1 MRFLEHNV
9 FFSVA
14 HMSVCF
20 LFAVGFFLFF
30 LFFFFDLFAFFFFA
44 DARAQILNKP

>member
-20 LFAVGFFLFF
+20 LFAVGFFLGFF
-30 LFFFFDLFAFFFFA
+30 LISLFFVFA